1 MIDHFSPKTI
11 EALDNYVYVYS
22 DPLDHEPFYI
32 GKGTG
37 NRAFSHLKEKSES
50 EKVEKIEEIS
60 NRENGP
66 KEPIIEILAY
76 GLDKETAEIV
86 EAAAI
91 DLIGLKKLT
100 NQKRGHGNGEYA
112 IIEAE
117 ALDAIYRKEEL
128 NEDDVTENIMLINI
142 NKRYHNNMSSLEL
155 YESTRGF
162 WRVSKT
168 KSDNVDYVLAVYS
181 GTVLEVYKVAGWH
194 DALTTMMFSRDDVT
208 IDDYESDYEDEDF
221 SYERREFVGRVAKS
235 EIRDKYIHKSVEQY
249 YDNGKRNPIRYIMNR
264 VDDED

>member
-1 MIDHFSPKTI
+1 MINHFSPKTI
-11 EALDNYVYVYS
+11 EALDNYVYVYT
-22 DPLDHEPFYI
+22 DPLNHKPFYI

-37 NRAFSHLKEKSES
+37 NRVFSHLKEESES
-50 EKVEKIEEIS
+50 EKVKKLDEIYD
-60 NRENGP
+60 RENGP
-66 KEPIIEILAY
+66 NEPIIEILAY

-91 DLIGLKKLT
+91 DLIGLEKLT

-117 ALDAIYRKEEL
+117 ELDAIYRREEL
-128 NEDDVTENIMLINI
+128 DEDDVAENIMLINI
-142 NKRYHNNMSSLEL
+142 NKRYHNNMSPLEL
-155 YESTRGF
+155 YESTRGI

-181 GTVLEVYKVAGWH
+181 GTVLEVYEVAGWYE
-194 DALTTMMFSRDDVT
+194 AFTTMMFTRDDLTV
-208 IDDYESDYEDEDF
+208 DVYESDYEDEDF
-221 SYERREFVGRVAKS
+221 SYNRREFVGRVAKS

-264 VDDED
+264 VNDED